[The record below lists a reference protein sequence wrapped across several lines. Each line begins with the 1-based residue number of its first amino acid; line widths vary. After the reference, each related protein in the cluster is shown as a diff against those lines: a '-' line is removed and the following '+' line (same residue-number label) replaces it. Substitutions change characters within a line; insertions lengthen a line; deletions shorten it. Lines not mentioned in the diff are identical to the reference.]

1 MTKEKEAAPVNLNL
15 PELPENLESFT
26 GETVRVPRLE
36 VPLIRVSY
44 KAEDDDTKIC
54 PKGEFIEYS
63 PVTKEILPLGKK
75 ISIQILHHRQSLSAY
90 KNEESYW
97 TPEISM
103 KERETS
109 LFLGATNNGKR
120 SNTFLMKGPI
130 DKKSPG
136 SLRAAY
142 PDLRY
147 QRNLYVLHDG
157 VLKSLVIY
165 GASFSGFIDLTKEL
179 KGQSSSTVSLEL
191 STKKEKTGTV
201 IYYPI
206 VFTIKEKLDAKAN
219 EVVGKELA
227 AWFAKYDGLIAQQLK
242 ERADQAAIDRGDGP
256 DDKNSVYDHTPAAKP
271 STLPPARPAV
281 PAKPDNKQQT
291 LSEQVK
297 DADEEGD
304 KIDPADLPF

>member
-1 MTKEKEAAPVNLNL
+1 
-15 PELPENLESFT
+15 
-26 GETVRVPRLE
+26 
-36 VPLIRVSY
+36 
-44 KAEDDDTKIC
+44 
-54 PKGEFIEYS
+54 
-63 PVTKEILPLGKK
+63 
-75 ISIQILHHRQSLSAY
+75 
-90 KNEESYW
+90 
-97 TPEISM
+97 M

-120 SNTFLMKGPI
+120 TNTFLMKGPI

-136 SLRAAY
+136 SLRTAY

-179 KGQSSSTVSLEL
+179 KGQSSSSAVLEL

-206 VFTIKEKLDAKAN
+206 VFTIKERLDAKAN

-227 AWFAKYDGLIAQQLK
+227 AWFAKYDSLITQQLK
-242 ERADQAAIDRGDGP
+242 EKADQAAIDRGDGP
-256 DDKNSVYDHTPAAKP
+256 VEEDPVQKP
-271 STLPPARPAV
+271 KVNLPPARDD
-281 PAKPDNKQQT
+281 KT
-291 LSEQVK
+291 ISEQVK
-297 DADEEGD
+297 DEDDEN
-304 KIDPADLPF
+304 KIDPSELPF

>member
-1 MTKEKEAAPVNLNL
+1 MAKETKADPVVALNL
-15 PELPENLESFT
+15 PNLPETLTSFT
-26 GETVRVPRLE
+26 GETVRIPRLE

-44 KAEDDDTKIC
+44 KAEDDDTKVC
-54 PKGEFIEYS
+54 PKGEFIEYN
-63 PVTKEILPLGKK
+63 PVTKETKALGKK

-103 KERETS
+103 KEKETS

-120 SNTFLMKGPI
+120 SNTFLMKGAI
-130 DKKSPG
+130 DKKSAN
-136 SLRAAY
+136 SLRVAY

-179 KGQSSSTVSLEL
+179 KGASSSSVVLEL

-206 VFTIKEKLDAKAN
+206 VFTTKDAVDMKVI
-219 EVVGKELA
+219 EPVLKELSD
-227 AWFAKYDGLIAQQLK
+227 WFGKYDGLIAQQLK

-256 DDKNSVYDHTPAAKP
+256 DDEVVLPP
-271 STLPPARPAV
+271 SRTTLPPARS
-281 PAKPDNKQQT
+281 T
-291 LSEQVK
+291 MSEQVK
-297 DADEEGD
+297 DEEQDREAIAKEAEENLG
-304 KIDPADLPF
+304 F